1 MALQLDRMRENEE
14 LFRMAN
20 ERLRQQV
27 AGSVTADR
35 LVPFVCECADELCLE
50 QVEMT
55 LDGHR
60 RVRADENTFAVAPGH
75 AAEEGEVIMQEYDSF
90 HVVRKEAA

>member
-1 MALQLDRMRENEE
+1 
-14 LFRMAN
+14 
-20 ERLRQQV
+20 
-27 AGSVTADR
+27 
-35 LVPFVCECADELCLE
+35 
-50 QVEMT
+50 MT